1 MDGRNVGRSAAQT
14 LVPQAQCLMT
24 QLQTLVK
31 DLPEKVEILMG
42 RQTDVREI
50 DRDDAL
56 IEAAVVAVL
65 SGLIVARIG
74 KVTDT
79 GVGETVRRQE
89 TPATPYVLVR
99 VATSHESN

>member
-1 MDGRNVGRSAAQT
+1 MDGRNVGRSAAQA

-50 DRDDAL
+50 DRDNTL
-56 IEAAVVAVL
+56 VPAAIIFMLGRIVVSCVGDIA
-65 SGLIVARIG
+65 
-74 KVTDT
+74 DT
-79 GVGETVRRQE
+79 GVGETVRSQE